1 MLELKHLPVSSF
13 NENIAY
19 IHRDCPVY
27 KIDNIKTMTRIE
39 IHGGA
44 APVYAFLQ
52 IVDSSKIIRPDELGL
67 NTEAFRQIGLPEGS
81 RVSLTLTPPAPSLAS
96 VRRKIAGN
104 ILSPKEY
111 EDIVADISARR
122 YSNMDIASFLVAAGS
137 FITPNELLSLTEALR
152 GDRIIDWG
160 SEEIVADHHC
170 LGEIPGNN
178 QVCLVAG
185 NFTQAIVADH
195 HCLGEIPGNKADL
208 IVTAIVAAY
217 GLPMP
222 KTVSRSLSGCT
233 GAADTMEI
241 LAGTDLDVRSLK
253 KQVLEKRGAI
263 VNPEGLDIAAA
274 DKIISAVEQQNGLA
288 TLERSI
294 ASVLA
299 SKMAAGITHLLI
311 DIPVGPRARVRS
323 TQEAMRLRKL
333 IEYVGDMMEIN
344 VDVVITDGSEPIG
357 FGLGAALEARDV
369 MKVLKNK
376 EDAPDDL
383 KEKSLFL
390 AGRILEFDP
399 KLRGGQGYVVAREL
413 LKSGKA
419 LDAME
424 QIIKSQGKAK
434 EQVRLGHLTRDVVAD
449 VDGTV
454 KKIDNAFMTRLCVL
468 CGGGQY
474 PGAGVDL
481 FKKTGD
487 QVTAGDILYRIYS
500 CNQNDFAF
508 AGTVLESGKSG
519 FEIGK

>member
-1 MLELKHLPVSSF
+1 
-13 NENIAY
+13 
-19 IHRDCPVY
+19 
-27 KIDNIKTMTRIE
+27 
-39 IHGGA
+39 
-44 APVYAFLQ
+44 
-52 IVDSSKIIRPDELGL
+52 
-67 NTEAFRQIGLPEGS
+67 
-81 RVSLTLTPPAPSLAS
+81 
-96 VRRKIAGN
+96 
-104 ILSPKEY
+104 
-111 EDIVADISARR
+111 
-122 YSNMDIASFLVAAGS
+122 MDIASFLVAAGS

-160 SEEIVADHHC
+160 SEE
-170 LGEIPGNN
+170 
-178 QVCLVAG
+178 
-185 NFTQAIVADH
+185 IVADH

-344 VDVVITDGSEPIG
+344 VDVVITDDRLRPRRGAGGQRRDEG
-357 FGLGAALEARDV
+357 FEKQGGRARRPEGKIALSGRPHSGVCSQA
-369 MKVLKNK
+369 
-376 EDAPDDL
+376 
-383 KEKSLFL
+383 
-390 AGRILEFDP
+390 AGRTGLCGRPRTAQI
-399 KLRGGQGYVVAREL
+399 GQGA
-413 LKSGKA
+413 
-419 LDAME
+419 
-424 QIIKSQGKAK
+424 
-434 EQVRLGHLTRDVVAD
+434 
-449 VDGTV
+449 
-454 KKIDNAFMTRLCVL
+454 
-468 CGGGQY
+468 
-474 PGAGVDL
+474 
-481 FKKTGD
+481 
-487 QVTAGDILYRIYS
+487 
-500 CNQNDFAF
+500 
-508 AGTVLESGKSG
+508 
-519 FEIGK
+519 